1 MTRHPAPAMRS
12 SAGRLGSGL
21 LPAGKDANDRRTH
34 LNNTDIASN
43 GHAQTHE
50 VGRDA

>member
-1 MTRHPAPAMRS
+1 MTRHPAPGMRS

-34 LNNTDIASN
+34 LNNQDTEIN
-43 GHAQTHE
+43 EHTETHE
-50 VGRDA
+50 VVRHA

>member
-1 MTRHPAPAMRS
+1 MTRRLAPTVRS

-21 LPAGKDANDRRTH
+21 LPAGKDEHDRRTH

-43 GHAQTHE
+43 WHAQTHE